1 MSCAANALFN
11 HIFVFC
17 VCSNGMCH
25 VDGIFPLAG
34 LLSMYLKTIKYLMTQ
49 RNQKDGGGV
58 RLRLGI
64 YMGYSIK

>member
-1 MSCAANALFN
+1 
-11 HIFVFC
+11 
-17 VCSNGMCH
+17 MCH

-49 RNQKDGGGV
+49 RNQKDAGGV
-58 RLRLGI
+58 RLQLGI